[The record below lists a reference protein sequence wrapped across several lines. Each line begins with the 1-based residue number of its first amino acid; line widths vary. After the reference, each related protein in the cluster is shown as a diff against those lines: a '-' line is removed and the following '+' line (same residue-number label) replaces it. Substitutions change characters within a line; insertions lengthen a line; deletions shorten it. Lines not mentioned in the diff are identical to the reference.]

1 MRLRCRWRLYWS
13 RSAAATAW
21 TIRSPQDGFRW
32 TAVLSILYFS
42 LVMSTARFS
51 PVTSGDLIRD
61 ADSFDLYGEA
71 PAISGADMNELLN
84 ATTIEAVSAAEWR
97 WRKGW
102 KVGPRVI
109 HDSMWFYVAEGSGV
123 YVLKNHDQRI
133 HFGPGSLILIPP
145 DIEHTIEQDKNCESH
160 VFAVHFHA
168 RIYGAIDLLSMLGFP
183 AVIPGDASSLYATAS
198 QRLVREFAL
207 KPPGWRVAMNA
218 DLLSVL
224 FSLVRSEAPHFQ
236 PDMTLAAL
244 SEIPR
249 FLPVFRHIEKNL
261 HRPDYSV
268 LEMANQAHLS
278 EVQFRKIFRRI
289 TGISPLRFVQRRR
302 IERACNLL
310 HTSTDSISNIAEA
323 SGFCEPPFF
332 HRVFKAWTGITPRAY
347 RKAERP

>member
-1 MRLRCRWRLYWS
+1 LKFSFFGTHIELD
-13 RSAAATAW
+13 
-21 TIRSPQDGFRW
+21 IHELFL
-32 TAVLSILYFS
+32 VLFAI
-42 LVMSTARFS
+42 MTMARFS

-61 ADSFDLYGEA
+61 ADSFEPYSAA
-71 PAISGADMNELLN
+71 PSVPGAELNEVLN

-97 WRKGW
+97 WRRGW

-109 HDSMWFYVAEGSGV
+109 HDSMWFYVERGSGFHCFA
-123 YVLKNHDQRI
+123 NQEQRI
-133 HFGPGSLILIPP
+133 HFDSGSLLLIPP
-145 DIEHTIEQDKNCESH
+145 DVEHTIVQDKETESH

-183 AVIPGDASSLYATAS
+183 PVIAGDSNSPYVSASH
-198 QRLVREFAL
+198 RLAREFAL

-224 FSLVRSEAPHFQ
+224 FSLVRSEASRLQ
-236 PDMTLAAL
+236 PDLTLGAL
-244 SEIPR
+244 AEVPR
-249 FLPVFRHIEKNL
+249 FLPVFRQIERRL
-261 HRPDYSV
+261 HDPDYSV
-268 LEMANQAHLS
+268 REMADEAHLS

-310 HTSTDSISNIAEA
+310 HTSTDSISSIAEA

-332 HRVFKAWTGITPRAY
+332 HRVFKAWTGTTPRAY
-347 RKAERP
+347 RRAERP